1 MNTKHM
7 LTWSNITY
15 RTLLDIREAA
25 NIEDENER
33 VYAIMEAVFGED
45 ILDLPLK
52 DFNEKCKELQF
63 LQKEIPN
70 DLHVK
75 DIKVNG
81 REYYFDGL
89 LGKITTAQYID
100 FQNYQKNNDEQKS
113 FSVFIIPKGHKY
125 NDGYDM
131 DQVFKDIL
139 DMPVPVLFS
148 ASFFFLTVVRTIHQN
163 FPTLFNQID
172 EEAWATEG
180 SNREYEESGES
191 INGDDANPFGILPFV
206 MTFIEVTNHTLEEA
220 MNYDVATLFYIVSY
234 QVMVNKK
241 KEEMIKKMQK
251 QS

>member
-1 MNTKHM
+1 MDWKD
-7 LTWSNITY
+7 IKY

-33 VYAIMEAVFGED
+33 VFAIMEAVFGED
-45 ILDLPLK
+45 VLALPLK

-131 DQVFKDIL
+131 EQVFNDIL
-139 DMPVPVLFS
+139 DIPVPVLFS
-148 ASFFFLTVVRTIHQN
+148 ASFFFSRQ
-163 FPTLFNQID
+163 FELFI
-172 EEAWATEG
+172 
-180 SNREYEESGES
+180 RIFRRYS
-191 INGDDANPFGILPFV
+191 IKQMKKLGLPK
-206 MTFIEVTNHTLEEA
+206 EA
-220 MNYDVATLFYIVSY
+220 MENMEKVVNLSTEMMLTPLESY
-234 QVMVNKK
+234 H
-241 KEEMIKKMQK
+241 
-251 QS
+251 S

>member
-7 LTWSNITY
+7 LTWNNIKY

-33 VYAIMEAVFGED
+33 VFAIMEAVFGED
-45 ILDLPLK
+45 VLDLPLK

-131 DQVFKDIL
+131 EQVFNDIL
-139 DMPVPVLFS
+139 DIPVPVLFS
-148 ASFFFLTVVRTIHQN
+148 ASFFFSRQFELFIRIFRRYSIKQMKKLGLPKEAIENMKKVVNLSTEMMLT
-163 FPTLFNQID
+163 PL
-172 EEAWATEG
+172 
-180 SNREYEESGES
+180 ESYHS
-191 INGDDANPFGILPFV
+191 
-206 MTFIEVTNHTLEEA
+206 
-220 MNYDVATLFYIVSY
+220 
-234 QVMVNKK
+234 
-241 KEEMIKKMQK
+241 
-251 QS
+251 

>member
-1 MNTKHM
+1 MMNK
-7 LTWSNITY
+7 LGWSDIKY
-15 RTLLDIREAA
+15 RTLLDIKEAA

-45 ILDLPLK
+45 VLDLPLK

-100 FQNYQKNNDEQKS
+100 FQNYQKNEDEQKS

-131 DQVFKDIL
+131 EQVFNDIL
-139 DMPVPVLFS
+139 DVPVPVLFS
-148 ASFFFLTVVRTIHQN
+148 ASFFFSRQ
-163 FPTLFNQID
+163 FELFI
-172 EEAWATEG
+172 
-180 SNREYEESGES
+180 RIFRRYS
-191 INGDDANPFGILPFV
+191 IKQMKKLGLPK
-206 MTFIEVTNHTLEEA
+206 EA
-220 MNYDVATLFYIVSY
+220 MENMKKV
-234 QVMVNKK
+234 VNLST
-241 KEEMIKKMQK
+241 EMMLTPLE
-251 QS
+251 SFHS

>member
-1 MNTKHM
+1 MNNTKHM
-7 LTWSNITY
+7 LKWNDIKY
-15 RTLLDIREAA
+15 RTFLDIREAT

-45 ILDLPLK
+45 VLDLPLK

-131 DQVFKDIL
+131 EQVFNDIL
-139 DMPVPVLFS
+139 DIPVPVLFS
-148 ASFFFLTVVRTIHQN
+148 ASFFFSRQ
-163 FPTLFNQID
+163 FELFI
-172 EEAWATEG
+172 
-180 SNREYEESGES
+180 RIFRRYS
-191 INGDDANPFGILPFV
+191 IKQMKNLGLPK
-206 MTFIEVTNHTLEEA
+206 EA
-220 MNYDVATLFYIVSY
+220 MENLEKVVNLSTTMMLTPLESY
-234 QVMVNKK
+234 R
-241 KEEMIKKMQK
+241 
-251 QS
+251 S

>member
-1 MNTKHM
+1 MNNTKHM
-7 LTWSNITY
+7 LRWNDIKY

-45 ILDLPLK
+45 VLNLPLK

-81 REYYFDGL
+81 REYYFDGI

-148 ASFFFLTVVRTIHQN
+148 ASFFFSRQ
-163 FPTLFNQID
+163 FELFI
-172 EEAWATEG
+172 
-180 SNREYEESGES
+180 RIFRRYS
-191 INGDDANPFGILPFV
+191 IKQMKKLGLPK
-206 MTFIEVTNHTLEEA
+206 EA
-220 MNYDVATLFYIVSY
+220 MENLEKVVNLSTMMMLTPLESY
-234 QVMVNKK
+234 R
-241 KEEMIKKMQK
+241 
-251 QS
+251 S

>member
-1 MNTKHM
+1 MMNK
-7 LTWSNITY
+7 LKWSDIKY

-45 ILDLPLK
+45 VLNLPLK

-139 DMPVPVLFS
+139 DMPVPILFS
-148 ASFFFLTVVRTIHQN
+148 ASFFFSR
-163 FPTLFNQID
+163 
-172 EEAWATEG
+172 
-180 SNREYEESGES
+180 
-191 INGDDANPFGILPFV
+191 
-206 MTFIEVTNHTLEEA
+206 
-220 MNYDVATLFYIVSY
+220 
-234 QVMVNKK
+234 
-241 KEEMIKKMQK
+241 
-251 QS
+251 

>member
-1 MNTKHM
+1 M
-7 LTWSNITY
+7 TWNVITY
-15 RTLLDIREAA
+15 RQLLDIREAA

-45 ILDLPLK
+45 VLDLPLK

-100 FQNYQKNNDEQKS
+100 FQNYQKNNDEQKV

-131 DQVFKDIL
+131 EQVFNDIL
-139 DMPVPVLFS
+139 DIPVPVLFS
-148 ASFFFLTVVRTIHQN
+148 ASFFFSRQ
-163 FPTLFNQID
+163 FELFI
-172 EEAWATEG
+172 
-180 SNREYEESGES
+180 RIFRRYS
-191 INGDDANPFGILPFV
+191 IKQMKKLGLPK
-206 MTFIEVTNHTLEEA
+206 EA
-220 MNYDVATLFYIVSY
+220 MENLEKVVNLSTTMMLTPLESY
-234 QVMVNKK
+234 R
-241 KEEMIKKMQK
+241 
-251 QS
+251 S

>member
-1 MNTKHM
+1 M
-7 LTWSNITY
+7 LFIKTINIKIIFLLNKDTIMDWKDIKY

-25 NIEDENER
+25 NVEDENER

-45 ILDLPLK
+45 VLDLPLK

-131 DQVFKDIL
+131 EQVFKDIL
-139 DMPVPVLFS
+139 DIPVPVLFS
-148 ASFFFLTVVRTIHQN
+148 ASFFFSRQ
-163 FPTLFNQID
+163 FELFI
-172 EEAWATEG
+172 
-180 SNREYEESGES
+180 RIFRRYS
-191 INGDDANPFGILPFV
+191 IKQMKKLGLPK
-206 MTFIEVTNHTLEEA
+206 EA
-220 MNYDVATLFYIVSY
+220 MENLEKVVNLSTTMMLTPLESY
-234 QVMVNKK
+234 H
-241 KEEMIKKMQK
+241 
-251 QS
+251 S

>member
-1 MNTKHM
+1 MDWKD
-7 LTWSNITY
+7 IKY
-15 RTLLDIREAA
+15 RTLLDIREAT

-45 ILDLPLK
+45 VLDLPLK

-100 FQNYQKNNDEQKS
+100 FQNYQKNEDEQKA

-131 DQVFKDIL
+131 EQVFNDIL
-139 DMPVPVLFS
+139 DIPVPVLFS
-148 ASFFFLTVVRTIHQN
+148 ASFFFSRQ
-163 FPTLFNQID
+163 FELFIKIF
-172 EEAWATEG
+172 
-180 SNREYEESGES
+180 RRYS
-191 INGDDANPFGILPFV
+191 IKQMKKLGLPK
-206 MTFIEVTNHTLEEA
+206 EA
-220 MNYDVATLFYIVSY
+220 MENLEKVVNLSTEMMLTPLESY
-234 QVMVNKK
+234 R
-241 KEEMIKKMQK
+241 
-251 QS
+251 S

>member
-7 LTWSNITY
+7 LKWSDIKY

-45 ILDLPLK
+45 VLDLPLK

-100 FQNYQKNNDEQKS
+100 FQNYQKNNDEQKV
-113 FSVFIIPKGHKY
+113 FSVFFIPKGHKY

-131 DQVFKDIL
+131 EQVFNDIL
-139 DMPVPVLFS
+139 DIPVPVLFS
-148 ASFFFLTVVRTIHQN
+148 ASFFFSRQ
-163 FPTLFNQID
+163 FELFI
-172 EEAWATEG
+172 
-180 SNREYEESGES
+180 RIFRRYS
-191 INGDDANPFGILPFV
+191 IKQMKKLGLPK
-206 MTFIEVTNHTLEEA
+206 EA
-220 MNYDVATLFYIVSY
+220 MENLEKVVNLSTTMMLTPLESY
-234 QVMVNKK
+234 H
-241 KEEMIKKMQK
+241 
-251 QS
+251 S

>member
-1 MNTKHM
+1 MDWKD
-7 LTWSNITY
+7 IKY

-25 NIEDENER
+25 NIDDENER

-45 ILDLPLK
+45 VLDLPLK

-131 DQVFKDIL
+131 EQVFKDIL

-148 ASFFFLTVVRTIHQN
+148 ASFFFSRQ
-163 FPTLFNQID
+163 FELFI
-172 EEAWATEG
+172 
-180 SNREYEESGES
+180 RIFRRYS
-191 INGDDANPFGILPFV
+191 IKQMKKLGLPK
-206 MTFIEVTNHTLEEA
+206 EA
-220 MNYDVATLFYIVSY
+220 MENLEKVVNLSTEMMLTPLESY
-234 QVMVNKK
+234 H
-241 KEEMIKKMQK
+241 
-251 QS
+251 S